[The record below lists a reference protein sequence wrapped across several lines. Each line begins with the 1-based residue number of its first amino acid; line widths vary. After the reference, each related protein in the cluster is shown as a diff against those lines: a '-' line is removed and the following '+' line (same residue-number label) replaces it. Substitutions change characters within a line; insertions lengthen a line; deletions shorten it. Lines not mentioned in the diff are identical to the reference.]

1 MTPDCTRN
9 NIISSKNAHC
19 DNSAVSLN
27 ITFDE
32 ETPLRGPEFWKF
44 INSLSLDTDYVEIL
58 TFKFSKF
65 VTLQLVKR
73 IQKQGKGKRSNW

>member
-1 MTPDCTRN
+1 MTPNCTRN
-9 NIISSKNAHC
+9 NIISSKNAHS
-19 DNSAVSLN
+19 DNSVVSLN

-32 ETPLRGPEFWKF
+32 GSPLRGPGFWKF

-65 VTLQLVKR
+65 VT
-73 IQKQGKGKRSNW
+73 

>member
-1 MTPDCTRN
+1 MTPNCTRN
-9 NIISSKNAHC
+9 NIISSKNAHY

-32 ETPLRGPEFWKF
+32 VSPSHEPGWWEFN
-44 INSLSLDTDYVEIL
+44 NSLSLDNDYFEIL

-65 VTLQLVKR
+65 VM
-73 IQKQGKGKRSNW
+73 

>member
-1 MTPDCTRN
+1 MTPNCTRN
-9 NIISSKNAHC
+9 NIISSKNAHY

-32 ETPLRGPEFWKF
+32 ESPLRGPVFWKF

-65 VTLQLVKR
+65 VM
-73 IQKQGKGKRSNW
+73 

>member
-1 MTPDCTRN
+1 MTPNCTRN
-9 NIISSKNAHC
+9 NIISSKNAHY

-32 ETPLRGPEFWKF
+32 VRPSHGPGCWEFN
-44 INSLSLDTDYVEIL
+44 NSSSLDNDYLEIL

-65 VTLQLVKR
+65 VM
-73 IQKQGKGKRSNW
+73 

>member
-1 MTPDCTRN
+1 MTPNGTRN
-9 NIISSKNAHC
+9 NIISSKNAHS

-32 ETPLRGPEFWKF
+32 ESPLHGPGFWKF
-44 INSLSLDTDYVEIL
+44 NNSLSLDTDYVEIL

-65 VTLQLVKR
+65 VT
-73 IQKQGKGKRSNW
+73 